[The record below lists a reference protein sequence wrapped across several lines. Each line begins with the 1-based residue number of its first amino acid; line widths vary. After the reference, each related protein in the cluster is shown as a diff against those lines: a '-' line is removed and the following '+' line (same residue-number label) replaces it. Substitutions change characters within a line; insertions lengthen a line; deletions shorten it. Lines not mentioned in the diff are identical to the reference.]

1 MTTTIARIADVALIG
16 HDDGSTFSDL
26 LRFIRQHPQLHLKAE
41 YSTLKVALD
50 AGLGQTLQA
59 DFVIVL
65 QSWSDQFA
73 QHEINEL
80 IGRMLFKRILCCYG
94 PWCTAD
100 GRSHELWPVAFRVPV
115 ASAASLMD
123 LELID
128 FSADTPPL
136 FPMSAGEEVYAH
148 RSRFP
153 VEVDSAIRREAV
165 VVSDD
170 SELRTT
176 VAAILATLHCD
187 TTILPLADDAI
198 REHLK
203 TCTDIPELVIVDF
216 DGVIGDLKACLDVLR
231 SEARH
236 SAVVGMSVFAASLLT
251 ETTLPAIQPSQVV
264 EKTELLLQ
272 LRGIIKTLPP
282 SDRPKPAIDAPRV
295 NIHRVDR
302 R

>member
-1 MTTTIARIADVALIG
+1 MPTTNARIAEFVLIG
-16 HDDGSTFSDL
+16 HDDGRTFSDL
-26 LRFIRQHPQLHLKAE
+26 LRMMRQNPQLHLNAQ
-41 YSTLKVALD
+41 YLTLEEALD
-50 AGLGQTLQA
+50 AGLGQTVQP

-65 QSWSDQFA
+65 QSWSDEFA

-100 GRSHELWPVAFRVPV
+100 GRSHELWPVAFRVPA

-128 FSADTPPL
+128 FLENTPPL

-148 RSRFP
+148 RSRFSD
-153 VEVDSAIRREAV
+153 VVDLAVCREAV

-198 REHLK
+198 RGHLK
-203 TCTDIPELVIVDF
+203 SCRIIPELVIVDL
-216 DGVIGDLKACLDVLR
+216 DGTNGDVQTCLDVLR
-231 SEARH
+231 SEARL
-236 SAVVGMSVFAASLLT
+236 STVVGMSVFAASLST
-251 ETTLPAIQPSQVV
+251 ATTLSTIQPSHVV

-272 LRGIIKTLPP
+272 LRGIIKTLPSSQRHSN
-282 SDRPKPAIDAPRV
+282 SDV
-295 NIHRVDR
+295 G
-302 R
+302 